1 MINSVII
8 HDATQRQWLHFQN
21 PKRIISAHRIEEVI
35 PALKAIEEQV
45 RQHGLY
51 AAGFIAYEAAPA
63 FDSALAVKED
73 GCFPLLWF
81 GLYGKPEGLHFPTGT
96 EVHSESL
103 PWTPSLTPNA
113 YQDTLGRIKNYIE
126 AGDTYQVNF
135 TLRLRSPFSGDPW
148 PYFIEL
154 AQAQDASYSAFV
166 NTKEW
171 ILCSASPELFFQL
184 DGEALISRPMK
195 GTAPRGLM
203 LHDDREQAEWLR
215 HSEKNRAEN
224 VMIVDMVRNDMGR
237 IAHTGTVH
245 VSSLYEVEKYPTVW
259 QMTSTV
265 RATTEAGLCAI
276 MQALFPP
283 ASITGAPKPR
293 TMQIIAELEQTPRRI
308 YTGTVGFWMPDR
320 KAQFNVAIRTVL
332 IDKATGEA
340 EYGVGGGIV
349 WDSIDTMEFEECR
362 TKARILTQRVP
373 DFSLLET
380 ILWTPEQGYFLLPY
394 HLKRLAD
401 SAAYFSYAADMD
413 AIRNKLDSLART
425 LPKTAHKVRLLVA
438 KDGGITLQSE
448 ALAEAL
454 GDAAAVSQRC
464 CLTSAP
470 IDSSNPFL
478 YHKTTNRLVY
488 EQALA
493 TVPGYADVILWN
505 EKGEITESCIANIL
519 VELDGELYTP
529 PIQCGL
535 LPGTYRAYL
544 LEQGKIRERVISTED
559 LARSPHVYLVNSVR
573 KGREVVVDCKSI
585 KGSTFSGPVNWIPDL
600 GE

>member
-1 MINSVII
+1 MKNRADMINSVII

-21 PKRIISAHRIEEVI
+21 PKRIISAHRVEEVM
-35 PALKAIEEQV
+35 PALNAVEEQV
-45 RQHGLY
+45 CQHGLY

-73 GCFPLLWF
+73 GSFPLIWF
-81 GLYGKPEGLHFPTGT
+81 GLYEVPEQLHLPAAPET
-96 EVHSESL
+96 HSASL
-103 PWTPSLTPNA
+103 LWQPSLTPNA
-113 YQDTLGRIKNYIE
+113 YQDALGRIKDYIE

-135 TLRLRSPFSGDPW
+135 TLRLRVPFSGDPW
-148 PYFIEL
+148 SYFIEL

-171 ILCSASPELFFQL
+171 ILCSASPELFCQL
-184 DGEALISRPMK
+184 NGEELISRPMK

-203 LHDDREQAEWLR
+203 LHDDRDQAEWLH

-237 IAHTGTVH
+237 IAHTGSVH
-245 VSSLYEVEKYPTVW
+245 VSRLYEVEKYPTVW

-293 TMQIIAELEQTPRRI
+293 TMQIIAELEHAPRRI

-320 KAQFNVAIRTVL
+320 KAQFNVAIRTVV

-362 TKARILTQRVP
+362 TKARILTQRMP
-373 DFSLLET
+373 DFSLLES
-380 ILWTPEQGYFLLPY
+380 ILWTPEGGYFLLPY
-394 HLKRLAD
+394 HLARLGD
-401 SAAYFSYAADMD
+401 SAAYFSYAADID
-413 AIRNKLDSLART
+413 AIRNKLDSFTRT
-425 LPKTAHKVRLLVA
+425 LPQTAHKVRLLVA
-438 KDGGITLQSE
+438 RNGDITLQSE
-448 ALAEAL
+448 ALV
-454 GDAAAVSQRC
+454 DAATQLLHV
-464 CLTSAP
+464 CLAPAP
-470 IDSSNPFL
+470 IDPSNPFL

-488 EQALA
+488 EQVLA
-493 TVPGYADVILWN
+493 ASPGYADVILWN
-505 EKGEITESCIANIL
+505 EKGEVTESCVANCV

-529 PIQCGL
+529 PVQCGL

-544 LEQGKIRERVISTED
+544 LEQGRLRERVIRIED
-559 LARSPHVYLVNSVR
+559 LARSPHIYLVNSVR
-573 KGREVVVDCKSI
+573 KEREVVVDVEGI
-585 KGSTFSGPVNWIPDL
+585 KELKALESGT
-600 GE
+600 

>member
-1 MINSVII
+1 M
-8 HDATQRQWLHFQN
+8 
-21 PKRIISAHRIEEVI
+21 
-35 PALKAIEEQV
+35 
-45 RQHGLY
+45 
-51 AAGFIAYEAAPA
+51 
-63 FDSALAVKED
+63 
-73 GCFPLLWF
+73 
-81 GLYGKPEGLHFPTGT
+81 
-96 EVHSESL
+96 
-103 PWTPSLTPNA
+103 
-113 YQDTLGRIKNYIE
+113 
-126 AGDTYQVNF
+126 
-135 TLRLRSPFSGDPW
+135 RLRAPFSGDPW
-148 PYFIEL
+148 SYFIEL
-154 AQAQDASYSAFV
+154 ARAQDASYSAFV

-171 ILCSASPELFFQL
+171 IICSASPELFCQL
-184 DGEALISRPMK
+184 NGEALISRPMK

-203 LHDDREQAEWLR
+203 LHDDREQAEWLH

-237 IAHTGTVH
+237 IAHTGSVH

-320 KAQFNVAIRTVL
+320 TAQFNVAIRTVL
-332 IDKATGEA
+332 IDKATDEA

-349 WDSIDTMEFEECR
+349 WDSIDQMEFEECR

-394 HLKRLAD
+394 HLARLAD

-438 KDGGITLQSE
+438 RDGGITLQSE

-464 CLTSAP
+464 CLAPAP
-470 IDSSNPFL
+470 IDSSNPSL
-478 YHKTTNRLVY
+478 YHKTTNREVY
-488 EQALA
+488 DQALA
-493 TVPGYADVILWN
+493 ASPGHNDVILWN

-529 PIQCGL
+529 PIRCGL

-544 LEQGKIRERVISTED
+544 LEQGKVRERVISTED
-559 LARSPHVYLVNSVR
+559 LTRSPHIYLVSSVR
-573 KGREVVVDCKSI
+573 KERKVVVDVEGFKDH
-585 KGSTFSGPVNWIPDL
+585 KALESGT
-600 GE
+600 